1 MTRPAHL
8 ATERDVQRA
17 VVAFYRRV
25 GCSVYATS
33 QGRASRIAEGLP
45 DLYVMH
51 VTRGGWWHEVKA
63 LGGKLSPPQRRFAVR
78 CEECCVPHV
87 VGGLDAAR
95 AFWDNKTYWHR
106 VITAPA
112 YDGPEHEDASVG

>member
-1 MTRPAHL
+1 MKAPAHL
-8 ATERDVQRA
+8 ERERDVQRA

-33 QGRASRIAEGLP
+33 QSRPSRIAEGLP
-45 DLYVMH
+45 DLYVLH

-63 LGGKLSPPQRRFAVR
+63 PGGKLSPAQRRFAAR

-87 VGGLDAAR
+87 VGDLDAAR
-95 AFWDNKTYWHR
+95 AFWDNRAYWQR
-106 VITAPA
+106 
-112 YDGPEHEDASVG
+112 ED